1 MNKKVASRL
10 SWKSFLRE
18 ECGGT
23 IVEFAVSAVLLFAS
37 FFGIMDFARGLYAYH
52 FVSFAAQEGSRYAM
66 VRGNDWSGA
75 CVSATS
81 YGCAASS
88 ANITSFVQG
97 LAPMGISSGNIS
109 VTPSWPQLN
118 ADNSS
123 SGCNTTP
130 TQNSQGCLVKVKV
143 SYTFHFMMPFL
154 PKSSLNMTATSEQPI
169 TY

>member
-1 MNKKVASRL
+1 L
-10 SWKSFLRE
+10 SWKRLLRE

-23 IVEFAVSAVLLFAS
+23 VVEFAVSAVVLFAS
-37 FFGIMDFARGLYAYH
+37 FFGIMDFARAIYAYH
-52 FVSFAAQEGSRYAM
+52 FVSYAAQEGSRYAM
-66 VRGNDWSGA
+66 VRGNDWSGSCA
-75 CVSATS
+75 SATS

-88 ANITSFVQG
+88 ANITSYVQG
-97 LAPMGISSGNIS
+97 LAPTGISSSNIS

-143 SYTFHFMMPFL
+143 TYAFNFMMPFL